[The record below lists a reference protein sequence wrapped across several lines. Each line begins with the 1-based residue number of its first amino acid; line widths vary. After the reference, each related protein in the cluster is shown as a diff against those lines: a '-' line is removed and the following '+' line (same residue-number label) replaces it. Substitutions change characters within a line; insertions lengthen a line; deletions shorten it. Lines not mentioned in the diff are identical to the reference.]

1 MDANIGVPECR
12 PTRCLRASDDKE
24 TTMPTRILFTGGTG
38 KAGRHVLPWLL
49 NEGYQVLN
57 FDGSGSRLGDER
69 ANRVDFGSV
78 F

>member
-1 MDANIGVPECR
+1 M
-12 PTRCLRASDDKE
+12 S
-24 TTMPTRILFTGGTG
+24 TRILFTGGTG

-69 ANRVDFGSV
+69 ANRVDFGYV
-78 F
+78 FLPRVARGLDFTVGENRR